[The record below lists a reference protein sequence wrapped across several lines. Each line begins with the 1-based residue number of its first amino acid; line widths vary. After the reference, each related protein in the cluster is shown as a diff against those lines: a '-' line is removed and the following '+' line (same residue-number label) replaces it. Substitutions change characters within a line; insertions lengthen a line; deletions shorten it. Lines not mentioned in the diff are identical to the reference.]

1 MEEKGGMALD
11 EELKDVIKRV
21 ADLELE
27 VTLLKHQLADK
38 EVVSERA
45 PTMNMATPVKRLDEE
60 TAPKQEVPVRVPT
73 VRKEFNLEK
82 ALGTWLPRVF
92 MFILLLGVLWG
103 LKVGM
108 DYGVITNPVRVAL
121 GYAGTI
127 LLYYLGMRYVRR
139 GKKGFGLTLL
149 GGFIGLGILTTFAA
163 HHLYGYLSFTVA
175 FLLGVVY
182 IIAGLLLSR
191 KTKSET
197 LTLFSG
203 IAGFLLPFLLEG
215 EGATAI
221 QFCAYILLLF
231 LSLFYV
237 SLSQQHKFSFYIT
250 FVLFHLTLFFYAILD
265 GGYEAEGILV
275 ATVLIQHAVILFFYV
290 KGKISRTVFSE
301 GLLYT
306 NFVFTIA
313 WIKLLDHVSE
323 MTVYGLLAFVYCVL
337 VIYMFW
343 KKDNALRGILSAVAV
358 FAISVF
364 ILSFDLEDSRVVLM
378 LLLVNG
384 TLGIWVGICYET
396 IRTIVTGSI
405 VYLFALPAVLITT
418 PIEVF
423 WSLEHAVWLVFLASV
438 GWLFYTLY
446 RWTPTWLVGKTVR
459 IDGSLIVG
467 QVLVLLYINK
477 LTVLFLS
484 NTYFAFETAIYVQGL
499 VMLVVLCAMY
509 ALHKWHKGLYVAHST
524 VILFLLF
531 SFRMMLSGLG
541 APYNAHG
548 EFLFTIIVQVIYAT
562 VFTVLIG
569 AIMKDRFYLSREKL
583 KWQVPQLAV
592 VLQVFYFIY
601 LNKWYFSFIA
611 AYGWDLEYVLLV
623 HTFSL
628 FTFAFVSISVGGKLQ
643 WKWVKFIGAGLIV
656 VCVLKLF
663 IIDLSNIS
671 IFVRAILFIIVGIAG
686 LIYSR
691 TLLKEEK

>member
-1 MEEKGGMALD
+1 MTALD

-21 ADLELE
+21 TDLEQE
-27 VTLLKHQLADK
+27 VASLKRQLADK
-38 EVVSERA
+38 GVVPERTA
-45 PTMNMATPVKRLDEE
+45 PMHVATPVKLPEKV
-60 TAPKQEVPVRVPT
+60 AIPKQDVPVRVPT

-108 DYGVITNPVRVAL
+108 DYGVITNPVRVVL

-127 LLYYLGMRYVRR
+127 LLYYLGMRYVRG

-175 FLLGVVY
+175 FLFGVVY
-182 IIAGLLLSR
+182 IIVGLLLSR
-191 KTKSET
+191 KMKSET
-197 LTLFSG
+197 LTIFSG

-275 ATVLIQHAVILFFYV
+275 TTVLIQHSVILFFYV
-290 KGKISRTVFSE
+290 KGKISRSVFTE
-301 GLLYT
+301 GLLYS

-313 WIKLLDHVSE
+313 WIKLLDHVAE
-323 MTVYGLLAFVYCVL
+323 VTVYGLLALVYCAL
-337 VIYMFW
+337 AMYMFW
-343 KKDNALRGILSAVAV
+343 RKDHALRGVLSAVAV
-358 FAISVF
+358 FAICVF
-364 ILSFDLEDSRVVLM
+364 ILAFDLADSRVVLM

-384 TLGIWVGICYET
+384 TLGIWVGVRYQT
-396 IRTIVTGSI
+396 LRTIVTGSI

-438 GWLFYTLY
+438 GWLYYTLY
-446 RWTPTWLVGKTVR
+446 HWTPTWLVGKTVR
-459 IDGSLIVG
+459 IDGSLIIG

-477 LTVLFLS
+477 LTLLWLS
-484 NTYFAFETAIYVQGL
+484 STYLSFETTMHVQYF
-499 VMLVVLCAMY
+499 VVLIELCAMY
-509 ALHKWHKGLYVAHST
+509 ALHKWRKGLYVTHSA
-524 VILFLLF
+524 VILFVILSL
-531 SFRMMLSGLG
+531 SVLLSGLG
-541 APYNAHG
+541 ALNEHG
-548 EFLFTIIVQVIYAT
+548 EFLFTFFVQVLYAA

-569 AIMKDRFYLSREKL
+569 SMMKNRFYLSREKL
-583 KWQVPQLAV
+583 KWEVPQLAV

-601 LNKWYFSFIA
+601 LNKWYFSFND
-611 AYGWDLEYVLLV
+611 AYGWDLEYMLLV

-628 FTFAFVSISVGGKLQ
+628 FIFAFVSISVGGKFQ
-643 WKWVKFIGAGLIV
+643 WKWVKFMGAGLIV

-663 IIDLSNIS
+663 IIDLSSIS
-671 IFVRAILFIIVGIAG
+671 IFVRAILFIIVGVVG
-686 LIYSR
+686 LVYSR
-691 TLLKEEK
+691 MLLKEEK

>member
-1 MEEKGGMALD
+1 MNK
-11 EELKDVIKRV
+11 ELKAVFKRV
-21 ADLELE
+21 TVLEQE
-27 VTLLKHQLADK
+27 VASLKRQLAGK
-38 EVVSERA
+38 EVVVPEQA
-45 PTMNMATPVKRLDEE
+45 PTMHVAAPVKHPDQVATP
-60 TAPKQEVPVRVPT
+60 KQDIPVRVPT

-82 ALGTWLPRVF
+82 ALGIWLPRVF

-108 DYGVITNPVRVAL
+108 DHGVITNPVRVAL
-121 GYAGTI
+121 GYAGTV
-127 LLYYLGMRYVRR
+127 LLYYLGMRYVRG

-149 GGFIGLGILTTFAA
+149 GGFIALGILTTFAA
-163 HHLYGYLSFTVA
+163 HHLYGYLSFTIA

-182 IIAGLLLSR
+182 IVVGLLLSR
-191 KTKSET
+191 KMKSET

-215 EGATAI
+215 EGTTAI

-237 SLSQQHKFSFYIT
+237 SLSQRHKFSFYVT

-265 GGYEAEGILV
+265 GSYDAEGILV
-275 ATVLIQHAVILFFYV
+275 TTVLIQHGVILFFYV

-301 GLLYT
+301 GLLYS
-306 NFVFTIA
+306 NFMFTIA
-313 WIKLLDHVSE
+313 WVKLLDHVAE
-323 MTVYGLLAFVYCVL
+323 IAVYGLVAFVYCVL
-337 VIYMFW
+337 AMYTLW
-343 KKDNALRGILSAVAV
+343 KKDYALQGVLSAVAV
-358 FAISVF
+358 FALSVLV
-364 ILSFDLEDSRVVLM
+364 LSFDLEDSRVVLM
-378 LLLVNG
+378 LLLLNG
-384 TLGIWVGICYET
+384 TLGIWVGVRYET
-396 IRTIVTGSI
+396 LRTIVTGSI
-405 VYLFALPAVLITT
+405 VYLFALPAVLTT
-418 PIEVF
+418 VQIEQF

-459 IDGSLIVG
+459 IDGSLIAG
-467 QVLVLLYINK
+467 QVLVLLYLNQ
-477 LTVLFLS
+477 LTVLWLS
-484 NTYFAFETAIYVQGL
+484 STSLAFETAMHVQRF

-509 ALHKWHKGLYVAHST
+509 TLHKWRKGLYVAHST
-524 VILFLLF
+524 VILFLIL
-531 SFRMMLSGLG
+531 SLSVMLAGLG
-541 APYNAHG
+541 VFNAHG
-548 EFLFTIIVQVIYAT
+548 EFLFNFLVQVLYAA
-562 VFTVLIG
+562 VFTVLIW
-569 AIMKDRFYLSREKL
+569 AMMKDRFYLSREKL
-583 KWQVPQLAV
+583 KWHVPQLAV

-611 AYGWDLEYVLLV
+611 AYAWDLEYVLLV

-628 FTFAFVSISVGGKLQ
+628 FTFAFVSISVGGKQQ

-663 IIDLSNIS
+663 IIDLASIS
-671 IFVRAILFIIVGIAG
+671 ILIRAILFTIVGVVG

>member
-1 MEEKGGMALD
+1 MD
-11 EELKDVIKRV
+11 EELKDVIKRLS
-21 ADLELE
+21 DLEQE
-27 VTLLKHQLADK
+27 VASLKRQLADK
-38 EVVSERA
+38 EVVPERA
-45 PTMNMATPVKRLDEE
+45 PTMRPEKVAAL
-60 TAPKQEVPVRVPT
+60 KQDIPVRVPT

-82 ALGTWLPRVF
+82 VLGTWLPRVF

-127 LLYYLGMRYVRR
+127 LLYYLGMRYVHS

-163 HHLYGYLSFTVA
+163 HHLYGYLSFTFA
-175 FLLGVVY
+175 FLLGVSY

-191 KTKSET
+191 KMKSET

-237 SLSQQHKFSFYIT
+237 SLSQRHKFSFYVT
-250 FVLFHLTLFFYAILD
+250 FVLFHLTLFFYAMLD

-275 ATVLIQHAVILFFYV
+275 ATVLIQHALILFFYV
-290 KGKISRTVFSE
+290 KGNISRTVFSE
-301 GLLYT
+301 GLLYS

-313 WIKLLDHVSE
+313 WVKLLDHTPEVT
-323 MTVYGLLAFVYCVL
+323 MYGLLAFVYCAL
-337 VIYMFW
+337 AMYMFW
-343 KKDNALRGILSAVAV
+343 KKDHALRGVLSAVAV
-358 FAISVF
+358 FAICVF

-384 TLGIWVGICYET
+384 TLGIWVGIRYQT
-396 IRTIVTGSI
+396 MRTIVTGSI
-405 VYLFALPAVLITT
+405 VYLFALPAVLMTT

-423 WSLEHAVWLVFLASV
+423 WSLEHAIWLVFLASV

-446 RWTPTWLVGKTVR
+446 RWTPMWLAGKMVR
-459 IDGSLIVG
+459 IDQSLIVG
-467 QVLVLLYINK
+467 QVFVLLYLNQ
-477 LTVLFLS
+477 LTMLWLSDTNLPYVTAMHVQAIVVLV
-484 NTYFAFETAIYVQGL
+484 A
-499 VMLVVLCAMY
+499 LCAMY
-509 ALHKWHKGLYVAHST
+509 TLHKWSKGLYVAHST

-531 SFRMMLSGLG
+531 SFWMMVSGLG
-541 APYNAHG
+541 ANNAHG
-548 EFLFTIIVQVIYAT
+548 GFLFSFIVQVLYA
-562 VFTVLIG
+562 VAFTVMIG
-569 AIMKDRFYLSREKL
+569 AMMKDRFYLALKKL
-583 KWQVPQLAV
+583 KWQVPQLAI
-592 VLQVFYFIY
+592 VLQVFSFIY
-601 LNKWYFSFIA
+601 LNKWYFSFNA
-611 AYGWDLEYVLLV
+611 AYDWDLEYVLLV

-628 FTFAFVSISVGGKLQ
+628 FTFAFVSISVGGKMQ

-663 IIDLSNIS
+663 IIDLASIS
-671 IFVRAILFIIVGIAG
+671 IFVRAILFIIVGVVG
-686 LIYSR
+686 LVYSR

>member
-1 MEEKGGMALD
+1 MGEKGGMVLD

-21 ADLELE
+21 ADLERE
-27 VTLLKHQLADK
+27 VASLKRQLSDK
-38 EVVSERA
+38 EVVPEQASPIRV
-45 PTMNMATPVKRLDEE
+45 ATPVKRPDEVA
-60 TAPKQEVPVRVPT
+60 TPQQEVPVREPT

-127 LLYYLGMRYVRR
+127 LLYYLGMRYVRS

-191 KTKSET
+191 KMKSET

-215 EGATAI
+215 QGATAI

-265 GGYEAEGILV
+265 SGYEAEGILV
-275 ATVLIQHAVILFFYV
+275 ATVLIQHGVILFFYV
-290 KGKISRTVFSE
+290 KGKISRSIFTE
-301 GLLYT
+301 GLLYS

-313 WIKLLDHVSE
+313 WIKLLEHVPE
-323 MTVYGLLAFVYCVL
+323 VTFYGLLAFVYCAL
-337 VIYMFW
+337 ALYSFW
-343 KKDNALRGILSAVAV
+343 KKDHALRGVLSAVAV

-364 ILSFDLEDSRVVLM
+364 ILSFNLEDSRVVLM

-384 TLGIWVGICYET
+384 TLGIWVGIRYET
-396 IRTIVTGSI
+396 LRTIVTGSI

-446 RWTPTWLVGKTVR
+446 HWMPTWLVGKTVR
-459 IDGSLIVG
+459 IDGSLIIG
-467 QVLVLLYINK
+467 QVLVLLYINQ
-477 LTVLFLS
+477 LTLLWLS
-484 NTYFAFETAIYVQGL
+484 STYFAFETAMHVQW
-499 VMLVVLCAMY
+499 LVVLVALCLMY
-509 ALHKWHKGLYVAHST
+509 ALHKWRQGLYVAHSA
-524 VILFLLF
+524 VILFVVLSL
-531 SFRMMLSGLG
+531 SVMLSGLG
-541 APYNAHG
+541 ASNAHG
-548 EFLFTIIVQVIYAT
+548 EFLFTFFVQVLYAAI
-562 VFTVLIG
+562 FTVMIG
-569 AIMKDRFYLSREKL
+569 AMMKDRFYLSREKL

-611 AYGWDLEYVLLV
+611 AYDWDLEYVLLV

-628 FTFAFVSISVGGKLQ
+628 FTFAFVSISVGGKLK

-663 IIDLSNIS
+663 IIDLASIS
-671 IFVRAILFIIVGIAG
+671 IFVRAILFIIVGVVG
-686 LIYSR
+686 LVYSR